1 MTWGCVALLSDSR
14 RRFKNMK
21 LKNRNNW
28 NEENFIFDRY
38 RRSQK
43 RSVICDSIFSRF
55 CCRRFVF
62 KIRDRF
68 VWRLWQLCCFFRR
81 KPRTRPLKSF
91 EANTFKH
98 FFEISN
104 GTKQNVET
112 ERERERERERE
123 GHWRCVVLLCS
134 HFLSLSH
141 TLTLYIFSLSL
152 SLNLVSDAPVSMMLL
167 LRETETSRVSDA
179 SMKERERE
187 SLRAKER

>member
-1 MTWGCVALLSDSR
+1 MKWRELHLRSLSEVSKKIRNLRFHLLPFLLSSFRFQDSR
-14 RRFKNMK
+14 SIRLKTLTIVLFFSPKTENASFEEFRSKHFQTLFRNFK
-21 LKNRNNW
+21 W
-28 NEENFIFDRY
+28 NE
-38 RRSQK
+38 
-43 RSVICDSIFSRF
+43 
-55 CCRRFVF
+55 
-62 KIRDRF
+62 
-68 VWRLWQLCCFFRR
+68 
-81 KPRTRPLKSF
+81 
-91 EANTFKH
+91 
-98 FFEISN
+98 
-104 GTKQNVET
+104 TKCGDWK
-112 ERERERERERE
+112 RERERERE